1 MSPQRNRLQALMA
14 SANGKQRLAT
24 GSGDDT
30 AKGSE
35 FDLLRGIDWPDGYQ
49 IRTMYTPFFKG
60 LRDAPPTTDAEVQA
74 AKAAFDAARE
84 KDDMSVATVIAGE
97 AADMINAIEP
107 ASVILQ
113 RIANEAE
120 AIIRSRPGLAN

>member
-1 MSPQRNRLQALMA
+1 M
-14 SANGKQRLAT
+14 
-24 GSGDDT
+24 D
-30 AKGSE
+30 
-35 FDLLRGIDWPDGYQ
+35 
-49 IRTMYTPFFKG
+49 TPFYKG
-60 LRDAPPTTDAEVQA
+60 LRDAPPTTDSKVQA

-113 RIANEAE
+113 RMANEAE